1 MTASLSPVYPS
12 GFSTRDGQM
21 FRFVVSE
28 VAGVAFPTTADRV
41 ALSIGHLTGGVMMS
55 LNMPADEARA
65 MANALYE
72 AADAS
77 EKAPPVAAA
86 TRTEPGLTLG
96 DAVREARGGGAPIE
110 RKGYA

>member
-21 FRFVVSE
+21 FRFVVGK
-28 VAGVAFPTTADRV
+28 VDGVAFPTTADRV
-41 ALSIGHLTGGVMMS
+41 ALSIGHLSGGVMTS
-55 LNMPADEARA
+55 LSMPATDARA

-77 EKAPPVAAA
+77 EKVLPVAAA
-86 TRTEPGLTLG
+86 K
-96 DAVREARGGGAPIE
+96 AAA
-110 RKGYA
+110 